1 MLQAGYSAKS
11 SGLAWKTACFQGWSM
26 KRRKGY
32 RMGRKSLDVD
42 KLNLLGGCPRVRNGH
57 RVWSECCPQC
67 HKLLLPCS
75 SQPSAVGKLRSKVL
89 TNLQGGGGGSW
100 KCWVGN
106 TPWELP
112 HKHAHLSDGVIHIP
126 VWHCPYGYSMV
137 KGAVWVPYEW
147 AFCPQECSLLGQVT
161 MLTGTQPHFETLHSI
176 NHPKVCE

>member
-1 MLQAGYSAKS
+1 MLSLSAPNANKGRASGMLQAGYSAKS

-89 TNLQGGGGGSW
+89 TNLQGGGGGPESAELATHPESYHTSTHT
-100 KCWVGN
+100 WV
-106 TPWELP
+106 
-112 HKHAHLSDGVIHIP
+112 
-126 VWHCPYGYSMV
+126 MV
-137 KGAVWVPYEW
+137 LYTSLCDIVP
-147 AFCPQECSLLGQVT
+147 
-161 MLTGTQPHFETLHSI
+161 MGTAW
-176 NHPKVCE
+176 